1 MNKIIGFNAY
11 KEQGKIEA
19 GIERGII
26 IESKKYEEH
35 EHSAVSDEILKDKIW
50 FWGDEIVVKE
60 FTIYTHIGNLSKE
73 KPLWHLLALKES

>member
-35 EHSAVSDEILKDKIW
+35 EHSAVSDEILKDN
-50 FWGDEIVVKE
+50 
-60 FTIYTHIGNLSKE
+60 IGERGSE
-73 KPLWHLLALKES
+73 EE